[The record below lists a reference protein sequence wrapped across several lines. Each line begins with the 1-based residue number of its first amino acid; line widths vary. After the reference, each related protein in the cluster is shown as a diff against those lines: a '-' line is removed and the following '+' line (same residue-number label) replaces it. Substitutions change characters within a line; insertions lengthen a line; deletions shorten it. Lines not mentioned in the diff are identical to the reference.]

1 MLIRNVVKLIS
12 CGVMMMNGLLF
23 GVSAQDAVR
32 KPAVAGT
39 FYEKNPALLRTM
51 VVRYLSGGKS
61 LAEPARFLICPHAGF
76 IFSGPVAGKGYATID
91 TNVKRVFIIGPSH
104 YEGFGGIAVS
114 RFDYY
119 ETPLG
124 KVRIDRAV
132 VEKLHGQPGVITADG
147 FDEPE
152 HCLEVQLPFL
162 QVQLKDFT
170 IVPILTGKVSPKQVA
185 DMLIPHID
193 AATAVIASS
202 DLSHYER
209 QAKARALDD
218 ATIAAILSGNDTG
231 PIEACGETPIRIV
244 MHLAK
249 RLKLQPVTLDART
262 SYETAPQHCSDGRV
276 VGYAS
281 IAYVSAASAAAH
293 SPDNETSAAN
303 ALGEPTPEIKKLLLE
318 LARQSLE
325 SSVRGKPFEGPGAV
339 PAEVK
344 ENSGCFVTLTVDGAL
359 RGCIGYI
366 EPIKPLYRAVIE
378 NAANAA
384 LHDPRFP
391 RVTPGE
397 LKKIKIE
404 ISVLTKP
411 VPLAYNDAD
420 DLLNKLVPKRD
431 GVILRKGGHQST
443 YLPQVW
449 EDLPDKVT
457 FLEQLSIKGG
467 MPRDGWKT
475 AEVKIYRALHF
486 EE

>member
-1 MLIRNVVKLIS
+1 
-12 CGVMMMNGLLF
+12 MNGSPF
-23 GVSAQDAVR
+23 EVSAQNAVR

-39 FYEKNPALLRTM
+39 FYEKNPDLLRG
-51 VVRYLSGGKS
+51 VILRYLSDGKP
-61 LAEPARFLICPHAGF
+61 LAEPVRLLICPHAGF
-76 IFSGPVAGKGYATID
+76 VFSGPVAAKGYATID
-91 TNVKRVFIIGPSH
+91 GNVKRVFILGPSH
-104 YEGFGGIAVS
+104 YEGFGGIAVPK
-114 RFDYY
+114 FDYY

-124 KVRIDRAV
+124 KVKIDRAV
-132 VEKLHGQPGVITADG
+132 VEKLRGQPGVIVADG

-170 IVPILTGKVSPKQVA
+170 IVPILTGKVDPKQVA
-185 DMLIPHID
+185 DVLMPHID
-193 AATAVIASS
+193 ATTAVIASS
-202 DLSHYER
+202 DLSHYKK

-218 ATIAAILSGNDTG
+218 ATIAAILSGNDAG
-231 PIEACGETPIRIV
+231 PIDACGAMPIRIV
-244 MHLAK
+244 MNLANK
-249 RLKLQPVTLDART
+249 MKLQPVKLDART
-262 SYETAPQHCSDGRV
+262 SFETAPQHCSDGRV
-276 VGYAS
+276 VGYVA
-281 IAYVSAASAAAH
+281 IAFVSAATAASFNVSTQTPPA
-293 SPDNETSAAN
+293 SSSEDLA
-303 ALGEPTPEIKKLLLE
+303 PEIKKLLLL

-325 SSVRGKPFEGPGAV
+325 ASVRGKPFEGPGDV

-344 ENSGCFVTLTVDGAL
+344 ENSGCFVTLTVGGAL

-391 RVTPGE
+391 QVTPGE
-397 LKKIKIE
+397 LQKIVLE
-404 ISVLTKP
+404 VSVLTKP
-411 VPLAYNDAD
+411 EPLPYKDAD
-420 DLLNKLVPKRD
+420 DLLRKLVPNRD

-449 EDLPDKVT
+449 EQLPDRED

-475 AEVKIYRALHF
+475 AEVKTYRAIHF